1 MRSKMNKTVRTLDGD
16 KLKVFGFVLISIG
29 LLFLSACTTLEV
41 ALKKVEKLLW
51 QEKISEPLQLQS
63 DDYVIYRLH
72 DGDTPVTLAEKFLG
86 DEKRSWII
94 EDANEGI
101 EFRKNQVIIIPLNE
115 ENKGGLATDGYQTVP
130 ILSYHHFA
138 ENCKSH
144 LCISTSVFDQQM
156 RYLKNEGYRVI
167 TMREL
172 LGFMR
177 YRHAIP
183 KKSIVI
189 TIDDGYRSAY
199 DIAYPVLKKYGFTA
213 ALFIYTDYVGVS
225 KSAITWDQLR
235 EMKTNG
241 FEIGSH
247 TVSHCDLTKKMAG
260 ESYPDY
266 IERIKREIVDSKQII
281 DKELEQDTL
290 CFAYPYSRYNASVLN
305 LCEQAGYKIGV
316 TVDRGGN
323 AFFKDPLI
331 LDRNQILKS
340 DMVAFI
346 ANLKT
351 FNPFSLK

>member
-1 MRSKMNKTVRTLDGD
+1 MNKTVNPLNRDR
-16 KLKVFGFVLISIG
+16 LKAFVFALISIG
-29 LLFLSACTTLEV
+29 LLFQSACTTLEV
-41 ALKKVEKLLW
+41 ALKKAEKLLW
-51 QEKISEPLQLQS
+51 QEKSPEPLQLQS
-63 DDYVIYRLH
+63 DEYVIYRLH
-72 DGDTPVTLAEKFLG
+72 EGDTPVTLAEQFLG
-86 DEKRSWII
+86 DEKRSWVI
-94 EDANEGI
+94 EDANKGI
-101 EFRKNQVIIIPLNE
+101 EFRKNQVIIIPLKE
-115 ENKGGLATDGYQTVP
+115 ENKGGLAKDGYQTVP

-138 ENCKSH
+138 ENCISH
-144 LCISTSVFDQQM
+144 LCISASVFDQQM
-156 RYLKNEGYRVI
+156 RYLKNKGYRVI

-172 LGFMR
+172 LGFMQ

-183 KKSIVI
+183 KKSIII

-225 KSAITWDQLR
+225 QSAITWDQLR
-235 EMKTNG
+235 EMKTDG
-241 FEIGSH
+241 FEVGSH
-247 TVSHCDLTKKMAG
+247 TISHCDLTKKMAG

-266 IERIKREIVDSKQII
+266 IERIKRELVDSKQII

>member
-1 MRSKMNKTVRTLDGD
+1 MNKTVNPLNRDR
-16 KLKVFGFVLISIG
+16 LKAFVFALISIG
-29 LLFLSACTTLEV
+29 LLFQSACTTLEV
-41 ALKKVEKLLW
+41 ALKKAEKLLW
-51 QEKISEPLQLQS
+51 QEKSPEPLQLQS
-63 DDYVIYRLH
+63 DEYVIYRLH
-72 DGDTPVTLAEKFLG
+72 EGDTPVTLAEQFLG
-86 DEKRSWII
+86 DEKRSWVI
-94 EDANEGI
+94 EDANKGI
-101 EFRKNQVIIIPLNE
+101 EFRKNQVIIIPLKE

-138 ENCKSH
+138 ENCISH
-144 LCISTSVFDQQM
+144 LCISASVFDQQM
-156 RYLKNEGYRVI
+156 RYLKNKGYRVI

-172 LGFMR
+172 LGFMQ

-183 KKSIVI
+183 KKSIII

-225 KSAITWDQLR
+225 QSAITWDQLR
-235 EMKTNG
+235 EMKTDG
-241 FEIGSH
+241 FEVGSH
-247 TVSHCDLTKKMAG
+247 TISHCDLTKKMAG

-266 IERIKREIVDSKQII
+266 IERIKRELVDSKQII
-281 DKELEQDTL
+281 DKELKQDTF

-323 AFFKDPLI
+323 PFFKDPLI

-351 FNPFSLK
+351 FNKFSLK

>member
-1 MRSKMNKTVRTLDGD
+1 MK
-16 KLKVFGFVLISIG
+16 
-29 LLFLSACTTLEV
+29 
-41 ALKKVEKLLW
+41 
-51 QEKISEPLQLQS
+51 
-63 DDYVIYRLH
+63 
-72 DGDTPVTLAEKFLG
+72 
-86 DEKRSWII
+86 
-94 EDANEGI
+94 
-101 EFRKNQVIIIPLNE
+101 E
-115 ENKGGLATDGYQTVP
+115 ENKGGLAIDGYQTVP

-144 LCISTSVFDQQM
+144 LCISASVFDQQM
-156 RYLKNEGYRVI
+156 GYLKNKGYRVI
-167 TMREL
+167 TMGEL
-172 LGFMR
+172 LGFMQ

-183 KKSIVI
+183 KKSIII

-235 EMKTNG
+235 EMKTDG
-241 FEIGSH
+241 FEVGSH
-247 TVSHCDLTKKMAG
+247 TISHCDLTKKMAG

-281 DKELEQDTL
+281 DKELTQDTF

-351 FNPFSLK
+351 FNKFSLK

>member
-1 MRSKMNKTVRTLDGD
+1 MSKTAVALNRERLRTF
-16 KLKVFGFVLISIG
+16 VFALIAVGF
-29 LLFLSACTTLEV
+29 LFQSSCATLEV
-41 ALKKVEKLLW
+41 ALKKAEKVLW
-51 QEKISEPLQLQS
+51 QEKIQEPFQFQS
-63 DDYVIYRLH
+63 DEYIVYRLQE
-72 DGDTPVTLAEKFLG
+72 GETPVTLAERFLG
-86 DEKRSWII
+86 DEKRAWVI
-94 EDANEGI
+94 EDANKDI
-101 EFRKNQVIIIPLNE
+101 AFRESQVIIIPLKE
-115 ENKGGLATDGYQTVP
+115 KNKGGLAIDGYQAVP

-138 ENCKSH
+138 ENCESN
-144 LCISTSVFDQQM
+144 LCVSASVFDQQM
-156 RYLKNEGYRVI
+156 RYLKNNGYRVI

-172 LGFMR
+172 LGFMQ

-183 KKSIVI
+183 KKSIII

-225 KSAITWDQLR
+225 QSAITWDQLR
-235 EMKTNG
+235 EMKTDG
-241 FEIGSH
+241 FEVGSH
-247 TVSHCDLTKKMAG
+247 TISHCDLTKKMAG

-266 IERIKREIVDSKQII
+266 IERIKRELVDSKQII
-281 DKELEQDTL
+281 DKELKQDTF

-351 FNPFSLK
+351 FNKFSLK